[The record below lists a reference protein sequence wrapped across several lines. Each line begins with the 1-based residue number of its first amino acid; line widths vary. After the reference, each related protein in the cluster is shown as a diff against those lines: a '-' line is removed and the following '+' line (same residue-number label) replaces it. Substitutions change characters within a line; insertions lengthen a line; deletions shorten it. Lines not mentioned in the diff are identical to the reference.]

1 MSDWC
6 SCNPLREAQEKA
18 AKWDAIVRCGEC
30 KHHYTRNVVNWRGE
44 VFGTDH
50 FCELMLNGFGE
61 GNNKVDPNHF
71 CAWGERKER

>member
-30 KHHYTRNVVNWRGE
+30 ENGEPSRVGKRIAIWCNPLERN
-44 VFGTDH
+44 FDI
-50 FCELMLNGFGE
+50 
-61 GNNKVDPNHF
+61 NHF
-71 CAWGERKER
+71 CAWGWRKGE